1 MRGEPRDGIWL
12 TVDIDAVRVDFD
24 PGQIVVLNAILAF
37 IMFGVSLDLRPP
49 DFLDLAR
56 SPRAPLVGLVAQFVL
71 LPAMTFAL
79 TTVLPLPD
87 SLKLG
92 MIMVA
97 ACPGGT
103 VSNFMTHLAGGRLAT
118 SVGMTAVSSTAAL
131 VTVPLN
137 LAFWGGLQSG
147 TAQLV
152 DAVQLDAAD
161 VMRTVLVVLVV
172 PVAAGMLVGTQF
184 PRLAQG
190 ARTPVRILSLL
201 FLCVLVVAATRKNL
215 GLLLQIAH
223 LIIYPVVLM
232 NALAFLL
239 GWSSARAFDLDA
251 KDQRAVTLEVGIQNS
266 GLGLALALQFFNS
279 VGGVAAICAFWGIWH
294 LLGGLAL
301 ASFWSRWPV
310 PSEGTA

>member
-152 DAVQLDAAD
+152 DAVQLDPAD